1 MCLGRN
7 FINGCC
13 AHCPAL
19 PVQISKI
26 LLNIKQNM
34 SRNLVNCEHDG
45 AEEVLF
51 GASDGRAPTT
61 TPSYVSSPFDEQ
73 VSTFTTGDLV
83 VLFVVEAYREL
94 FPSEDVLLAETAPR
108 RRLQSLDQ
116 D

>member
-1 MCLGRN
+1 
-7 FINGCC
+7 
-13 AHCPAL
+13 
-19 PVQISKI
+19 
-26 LLNIKQNM
+26 
-34 SRNLVNCEHDG
+34 
-45 AEEVLF
+45 
-51 GASDGRAPTT
+51 
-61 TPSYVSSPFDEQ
+61 VSSPFDEQ